1 MLIRTLLLAIFLIS
15 SALSICAAEPATMP
29 TTSTD
34 GVESSTMPASS
45 SDRMESVTLSAD
57 SADVAESLPCL
68 LTRPQ

>member
-1 MLIRTLLLAIFLIS
+1 MLISTLLFAIFLIS
-15 SALSICAAEPATMP
+15 SALSVCVAEPVPMP